1 MTQAQERMI
10 SFRVFLVLLLI
21 FGLKCRPN
29 FMITRQKKAMKR
41 ILLSEDKQKPLSQQL
56 SHNITLKENKGKKLL
71 VTIQMIGWTC
81 F

>member
-1 MTQAQERMI
+1 MI

-21 FGLKCRPN
+21 FGLKFRPN

-41 ILLSEDKQKPLSQQL
+41 ILLSEDKQNRLSEQL

-71 VTIQMIGWTC
+71 ATIQMIGWTC